1 MARYYLLCPVLYYY
15 IVKSKIELF
24 CKYMFRMKGCC
35 LVLIYL
41 SLSTKG
47 HMLMLRDWSITLV
60 WERLGKKTGDIM
72 LKINSSSSG
81 ALATRT

>member
-1 MARYYLLCPVLYYY
+1 MEVCYLV
-15 IVKSKIELF
+15 F
-24 CKYMFRMKGCC
+24 
-35 LVLIYL
+35 IYL
-41 SLSTKG
+41 SLSTEDY
-47 HMLMLRDWSITLV
+47 MLMLRDLNITLV